1 MHVCYCA
8 EGHAESVPHL
18 PLSPRVHQ
26 CSPLLVSLLTLCSNV
41 VPSFQTDSTE
51 PIDLRDMPPAVAE
64 VYVLTVLSTMQR
76 QSGARRV
83 ISQNLVFLVPPY
95 EGTKVGR
102 SWLLG

>member
-1 MHVCYCA
+1 
-8 EGHAESVPHL
+8 
-18 PLSPRVHQ
+18 
-26 CSPLLVSLLTLCSNV
+26 
-41 VPSFQTDSTE
+41 
-51 PIDLRDMPPAVAE
+51 MPPAVAE